1 MLAKICTSEPKQG
14 EEGVRQGWG
23 GGSPS
28 MRCRNPIKGSWA
40 GRQGGCS
47 VWGIRLQVAWGGH
60 LHRGGNRDGKL
71 AIYMWTDQ
79 LSKYVKNNV
88 SHVSHWQA
96 RVSQEKRKRL
106 K

>member
-1 MLAKICTSEPKQG
+1 MLAKICTSEPNQG
-14 EEGVRQGWG
+14 EEGVRQGW

-79 LSKYVKNNV
+79 LSKYIKNDV